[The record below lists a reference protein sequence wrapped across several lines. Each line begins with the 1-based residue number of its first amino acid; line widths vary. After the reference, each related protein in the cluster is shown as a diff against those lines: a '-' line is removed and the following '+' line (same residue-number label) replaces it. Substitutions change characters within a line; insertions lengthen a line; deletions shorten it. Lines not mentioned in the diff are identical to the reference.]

1 MCMSVLDK
9 TVGEP
14 DLDRFF
20 FQCEI
25 QSERARARTYKLL
38 WSRFHLFSLSFL
50 SGCKDK
56 YQYSL
61 LVLSLLHK
69 IRLWCL
75 FGICRAG
82 GETPTGPSIDLM
94 ALRRDKATK
103 KKIEM
108 SSNIRYTH
116 THERSQ
122 WLVILFVCG
131 SACRYF
137 ASEAE
142 AHSA

>member
-9 TVGEP
+9 TVGGP

-103 KKIEM
+103 KKK
-108 SSNIRYTH
+108 
-116 THERSQ
+116 
-122 WLVILFVCG
+122 
-131 SACRYF
+131 
-137 ASEAE
+137 
-142 AHSA
+142 